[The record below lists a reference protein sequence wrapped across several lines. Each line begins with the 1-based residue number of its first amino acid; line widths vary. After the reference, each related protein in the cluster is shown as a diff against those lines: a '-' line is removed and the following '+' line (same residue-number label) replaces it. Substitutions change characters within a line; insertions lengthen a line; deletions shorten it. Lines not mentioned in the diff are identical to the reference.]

1 MKFAQWLEAQNN
13 NRIMFGS
20 FSKDGTVTVYIDG
33 TRYVYITDAVYHGPW
48 YDKLEYIRR
57 KKPAAYQKIAFGI
70 LQEIKDMVK
79 RGRATQEQPKPQL
92 LSPSPTSTPKPPIQ
106 RTLF

>member
-13 NRIMFGS
+13 NRIIFTS
-20 FSKDGTVTVYIDG
+20 FWKDGTVTVYIDG

-48 YDKLEYIRR
+48 HDKLEYIRS

-79 RGRATQEQPKPQL
+79 RGRATQEEPKPQPL
-92 LSPSPTSTPKPPIQ
+92 NPTSTPKPPIQ
-106 RTLF
+106 KTFF